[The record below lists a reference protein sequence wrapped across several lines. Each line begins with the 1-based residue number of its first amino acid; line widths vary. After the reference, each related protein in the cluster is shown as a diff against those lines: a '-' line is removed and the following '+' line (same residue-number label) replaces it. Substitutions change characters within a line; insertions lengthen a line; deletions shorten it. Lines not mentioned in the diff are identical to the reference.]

1 MSHRLAGE
9 RAGRFLSALVALVSF
24 VVLAL
29 TVSQSHGSAL
39 SSGDVFPALK
49 LKEVESDSVVEVRDL
64 IAGKVG
70 AVVFMATTCG
80 VCKREL
86 LALKEISS
94 RQPSL
99 AVIAVSVD
107 NAPGGKI
114 AAYKG
119 KHGLDFKF
127 LSDPDLEAGNVFGFR
142 FTPGMVLTDRNGRVV
157 LLKGGFID
165 EEKDSLEKTIDELAR

>member
-1 MSHRLAGE
+1 M
-9 RAGRFLSALVALVSF
+9 LSTSVALTLF
-24 VVLAL
+24 VVLAHMIFP
-29 TVSQSHGSAL
+29 SSGNAF
-39 SSGDVFPALK
+39 SSGDDFPAIK

-86 LALKEISS
+86 LALKEISA

-99 AVIAVSVD
+99 AVIAVNVD
-107 NAPGGKI
+107 NAPGGKV

-119 KHGLDFKF
+119 KLGLDFKF

-142 FTPGMVLTDRNGRVV
+142 FTPGMVLTDRSGKIA